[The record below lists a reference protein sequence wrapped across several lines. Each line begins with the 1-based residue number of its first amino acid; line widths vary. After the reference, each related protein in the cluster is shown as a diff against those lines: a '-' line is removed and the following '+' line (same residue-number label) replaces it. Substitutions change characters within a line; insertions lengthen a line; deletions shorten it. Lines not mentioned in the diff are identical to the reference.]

1 MEKTE
6 LEKLGAINTVGE
18 VKQQPQLWKEALK
31 NYLTNKDRIDTY
43 LAMIASRHQKVRVI
57 FTGAGTSAY
66 VGDTVVPYLKGK
78 VDELTWELVSVPT
91 TDIVS
96 NPYEYLNADIPTLLL
111 SFGRSGNS
119 PESMAAVD
127 LGKKMIKDFYQLT
140 ITCAKDGV
148 LAKKSEKDEK
158 NLLFLMP
165 EGANDKGFAMTGSYT
180 CMVLSTLFIFDP
192 KTNDEKGKIVE
203 ALALMGEDVIGRE
216 EEIKRMV
223 DLDFNRVIYLGSGSL
238 AGMTR
243 EAGLKLLELTAGK
256 IAMLFDSSLGFRH
269 GPKSFVDEKTLVFVF
284 TSNHPHTRK
293 YDLDILD
300 EVKGDQIA
308 KYICSLTVKGE
319 ENFAGSAFSFDEA
332 DSMIPDAYM
341 ALPYVMFAQV
351 LAVMAALKVGNRPDT
366 PSPTGTVNR
375 VVKGVNIHPYED

>member
-1 MEKTE
+1 
-6 LEKLGAINTVGE
+6 
-18 VKQQPQLWKEALK
+18 
-31 NYLTNKDRIDTY
+31 
-43 LAMIASRHQKVRVI
+43 
-57 FTGAGTSAY
+57 
-66 VGDTVVPYLKGK
+66 
-78 VDELTWELVSVPT
+78 
-91 TDIVS
+91 
-96 NPYEYLNADIPTLLL
+96 
-111 SFGRSGNS
+111 
-119 PESMAAVD
+119 
-127 LGKKMIKDFYQLT
+127 
-140 ITCAKDGV
+140 
-148 LAKKSEKDEK
+148 
-158 NLLFLMP
+158 
-165 EGANDKGFAMTGSYT
+165 
-180 CMVLSTLFIFDP
+180 MVLSTLFIFDP